1 MVRGFEV
8 EGWRGESV
16 RRRTSYLMLRGDS
29 GEAQRGEEE
38 RGCIASEER
47 IGRK

>member
-29 GEAQRGEEE
+29 EEAQKEKRDEDVLRVKNE
-38 RGCIASEER
+38 
-47 IGRK
+47 

>member
-8 EGWRGESV
+8 EGWRRESV

-29 GEAQRGEEE
+29 GKLREEKRNE
-38 RGCIASEER
+38 DVLRVKNE
-47 IGRK
+47 